1 MGVSRKKERAIMAM
15 LTAPTMKQ
23 AADQA
28 GIGETTLFRWLKI
41 SEFEQ
46 AYRQAR
52 RQALDQSISRLQQAA
67 SHAVS
72 TLQDVMGDETAP
84 HSSKVSAARAIL
96 DISFK
101 AFELDDLGARI
112 ETLERQLESRR

>member
-1 MGVSRKKERAIMAM
+1 MGVSQKKERAIMAM

-28 GIGETTLFRWLKI
+28 KIGETTLFRWLKTPD
-41 SEFEQ
+41 FQ
-46 AYRQAR
+46 QDYRKAR
-52 RQALDQSISRLQQAA
+52 RQALDQTISRLQQATT
-67 SHAVS
+67 HAVN
-72 TLQDVMGDETAP
+72 TLQDVMVDELAP
-84 HSSKVSAARAIL
+84 HSSRVSAAKAIL

-112 ETLERQLESRR
+112 ESLERQLESRR

>member
-1 MGVSRKKERAIMAM
+1 MGVSQKKERAIMAM

-28 GIGETTLFRWLKI
+28 GIGETTLFRWLKAPD
-41 SEFEQ
+41 FEQ

-52 RQALDQSISRLQQAA
+52 RHALDQTISRLQQAA
-67 SHAVS
+67 SHAVN
-72 TLQDVMGDETAP
+72 TLQDVMVDELAP
-84 HSSKVSAARAIL
+84 HGSRVSAAKAIL

-112 ETLERQLESRR
+112 ESLEDQLGSRR

>member
-1 MGVSRKKERAIMAM
+1 MAM

>member
-1 MGVSRKKERAIMAM
+1 MAVSQKKERAIMAM
-15 LTAPTMKQ
+15 LTAPTMKK
-23 AADQA
+23 AAFDA
-28 GIGETTLFRWLKI
+28 KIGETTLFRWLKLA
-41 SEFEQ
+41 EFEK

-52 RQALDQSISRLQQAA
+52 RQAIDQTISRLQQA
-67 SHAVS
+67 STHAVS